1 MRNGQGATPSDGL
14 AMARMMKTVCKDYT
28 SLYNQTL
35 MPLGLTGVQCEVLM
49 YLYQRPSE
57 VMETDELLH
66 KMNISPA
73 ALSRTLTKLKQKG
86 YVRYLPSGDR
96 RKKHVSLTV
105 KALEIEGQLTAT
117 LTHLEDQFFDQ
128 LSDAECGEMLAI
140 LNKLFQSTPVQRA
153 QASGN

>member
-1 MRNGQGATPSDGL
+1 MKDQATALSDGL
-14 AMARMMKTVCKDYT
+14 AMARMMKTVCKGYT

-66 KMNISPA
+66 RMNISPA

-86 YVRYLPSGDR
+86 YVRYLPSEDR
-96 RKKHVSLTV
+96 RKKHISLTV

-117 LTHLEDQFFDQ
+117 LAHLESRFFKR
-128 LSDAECGEMLAI
+128 LSDAEYGEMLAI
-140 LNKLFQSTPVQRA
+140 FNKLSQSMP
-153 QASGN
+153 GE